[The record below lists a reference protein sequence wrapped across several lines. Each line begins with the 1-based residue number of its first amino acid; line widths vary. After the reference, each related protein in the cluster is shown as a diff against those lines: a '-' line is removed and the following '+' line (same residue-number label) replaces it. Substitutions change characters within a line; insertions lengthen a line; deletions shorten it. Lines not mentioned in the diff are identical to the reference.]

1 MMKGYLTVFLALS
14 LSIFTGFIL
23 FLTISAVRNEEKI
36 RFESAADIGMNA
48 VLAEYHME
56 LFERYGLLYVD
67 ASYLGNTPSIEK
79 VEDRLR
85 SYIEKNTSDILD
97 RKNAPWGNLSIKKVD
112 ISSIE
117 TAAAGMGASMRS
129 QAVGY
134 IEDTGIIREESKA
147 VEYRGDFA
155 ALDSADPLGIWSGIM
170 EQLAGMA
177 LPLIQNEQGQ
187 WEEVPLSNP
196 ADWVYGLAGSDALY
210 LAKSGMETL
219 NPVGIDLGNF
229 ISHRGV
235 VNTEAFDRVYRSDED
250 LFLTYL
256 FDKMGYYGNFQEGSL
271 LGCQIEYLAAGKSFD
286 LENMNAVAG
295 RILRWRFA
303 DNAELALS
311 DGNLWEQAMEAAKK
325 LQAVALNMEF
335 ADPVAKSILYACAFL
350 ESISDMRTLY
360 AGGTVPLRK
369 GSHQMSVEKVLSGSI
384 YGGNGNDGLTY
395 SQYLAGMLVLMDPQ
409 QLNLRTMDIMEM
421 DIRHRKGKA
430 GFCMDWC
437 IERYEAFITAGN
449 GVSPSLQLHRKYG
462 YF

>member
-23 FLTISAVRNEEKI
+23 FLTFSAVRNEEKI
-36 RFESAADIGMNA
+36 RLESAVDIGMNA

-67 ASYLGNTPSIEK
+67 ASYLGNIPSIEK
-79 VEDRLR
+79 IEDRLR
-85 SYIEKNTSDILD
+85 FYIEKNTSNVLD
-97 RKNAPWGNLSIKKVD
+97 KENAPWGSLSIKEVE

-117 TAAAGMGASMRS
+117 TALAGMGASMRS

-134 IEDTGIIREESKA
+134 IEDAGIMREESEA
-147 VEYRGDFA
+147 VGYRDDFI

-177 LPLIQNEQGQ
+177 LPLIQNDQKQ

-210 LAKSGMETL
+210 LAESGIETL

-229 ISHRGV
+229 ISHRDV
-235 VNTEAFDRVYRSDED
+235 ANAAASDRMYRSDED
-250 LFLTYL
+250 LYLAYL
-256 FDKMGYYGNFQEGSL
+256 FEKMGYLGSFQEGSL
-271 LGCQIEYLAAGKSFD
+271 LGCQIEYLAAGESSD
-286 LENMNAVAG
+286 LENMRAVAG

-311 DGNLWEQAMEAAKK
+311 DGNLWEQALAAAKE
-325 LQAVALNMEF
+325 LQAVVLNMEF
-335 ADPVAKSILYACAFL
+335 ADPIAKSILYACAFL

-360 AGGTVPLRK
+360 AGGAVPLRK
-369 GSHQMSVEKVLSGSI
+369 DNHQMSVEKVLSGSV
-384 YGGNGNDGLTY
+384 YGGNVNAGLTY

-409 QLNLRTMDIMEM
+409 QLNLRAMDIMEM
-421 DIRHRKGKA
+421 DIRHRRNNI

-437 IERYEAFITAGN
+437 VERYEAFITAGN
-449 GVSPSLQLHRKYG
+449 GTSSSLQLHRKYG